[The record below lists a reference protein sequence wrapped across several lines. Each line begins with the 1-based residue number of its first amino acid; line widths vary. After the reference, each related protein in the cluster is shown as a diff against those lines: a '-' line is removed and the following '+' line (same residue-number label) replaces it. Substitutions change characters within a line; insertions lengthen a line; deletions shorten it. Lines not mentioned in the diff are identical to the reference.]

1 MERTNNLSREILY
14 KMDTLGCLALQK
26 MIFVKPDKLAWG
38 DLGFS
43 QSSWMPPKTKTAT
56 KTPQVSSGVCL
67 CVEGQ

>member
-1 MERTNNLSREILY
+1 MERTNDLSREILY

-43 QSSWMPPKTKTAT
+43 Q
-56 KTPQVSSGVCL
+56 QVL
-67 CVEGQ
+67 GQLVAIFEQ